1 MPLALKVL
9 AIVMMSA
16 PECPVEYSL
25 WWAQRFCRTNA
36 CVWAPKSEQLEL
48 YESIFQLRVQSWTSH
63 LGNSKPTKW
72 KILGVLS
79 TTDPP
84 KRQDVIRDVLVH
96 EPMLRI
102 LAAIAKSIRAHEIR
116 QRVQPI
122 FHEAFVSIRQVRCMA
137 LEQLIE
143 DLDRGSLW
151 ARSLNR
157 LRISIEEWTDM
168 LLGVSANHLHAP
180 VASFYDYGFRA
191 HRLREFAFDA
201 SESNHQLSGMLQDWL
216 LLQGIRR
223 TMRSFGPHLALQPA
237 WEAQLRQL
245 ATGFLMPKSFM
256 QGSISKSM
264 QIDQRLDALEH
275 WVSLLEQR
283 G

>member
-1 MPLALKVL
+1 
-9 AIVMMSA
+9 MMTD
-16 PECPVEYSL
+16 PECPVEYAL
-25 WWAQRFCRTNA
+25 WWVQRFCRTTA
-36 CVWAPKSEQLEL
+36 CVWAPRIDQLEL
-48 YESIFQLRVQSWTSH
+48 FESICQLRVQSWTSH

-72 KILGVLS
+72 KILQVLS
-79 TTDPP
+79 TADPR
-84 KRQDVIRDVLVH
+84 KRPDVIRDVLVH

-102 LAAIAKSIRAHEIR
+102 LAATAKSIRAHEIR

-143 DLDRGSLW
+143 DLDRGSPW
-151 ARSLNR
+151 ARALNR
-157 LRISIEEWTDM
+157 LRISIEEWSDM
-168 LLGVSANHLHAP
+168 LLGISATQLNVPIACFHE
-180 VASFYDYGFRA
+180 YGFSTQ
-191 HRLREFAFDA
+191 RLTEFAYDA
-201 SESNHQLSGMLQDWL
+201 SESNEQLSGMLQDWL

-223 TMRSFGPHLALQPA
+223 TMRSFGPHLALQPT

-245 ATGFLMPKSFM
+245 ATGFLMPKSFISA
-256 QGSISKSM
+256 SITSSM

-275 WVSLLEQR
+275 WFSLLEQH